1 MTEYSDDLSL
11 KEFMLSE
18 NVLEHLI
25 RKTSLR
31 EHLIS
36 TAWPSLSVESK
47 LQVIEAFIGQGGP
60 SGLPDWLIYLA
71 IQDTSPIVQYWALKE
86 AYLKTP
92 KPDHSD
98 EPSVEFYQFALAS
111 QEPLVKSLATK
122 AGGMFDFKHLTDA
135 PQLSRL
141 ALIRNGDSN
150 SFGAFID
157 WLDQAF
163 ESGVPDVEL
172 GQCCNEFLNLESVKK
187 ELSTNFYEE
196 GFDAYTAGKG
206 LEKAWMLM
214 KKADRYLLSSL
225 LYQIPTSLGLQ
236 TIKVETLCDMPER
249 VLSAYPYWTAPSEE
263 IEQVVE
269 LMRTNPERFPDEAIK
284 SLSYV
289 DSGGFPSDDELEI
302 QKAYSSPARSKVLLD
317 SILKLQN
324 DILILRNHVDVISKK
339 RGIFF

>member
-1 MTEYSDDLSL
+1 MTECRDYFSL

-36 TAWPSLSVESK
+36 TAWLDLSVESK
-47 LQVIEAFIGQGGP
+47 LQVIEALIGLGGP

-86 AYLKTP
+86 AYLKKP
-92 KPDHSD
+92 KPDHPD
-98 EPSVEFYQFALAS
+98 EPSMEFYQFALAS
-111 QEPLVKSLATK
+111 QEPLVKSLAAK
-122 AGGMFDFKHLTDA
+122 VGMFDFKHLTDA

-141 ALIRNGDSN
+141 ALIRNGDSK

-157 WLDQAF
+157 WLDEAF
-163 ESGVPDVEL
+163 ENGVPDVEL
-172 GQCCNEFLNLESVKK
+172 GECCNEFLNLESVKE
-187 ELSTNFYEE
+187 ELGTNFFED
-196 GFDAYTAGKG
+196 GFDAHTAGKG
-206 LEKAWMLM
+206 IEKAWMLM
-214 KKADRYLLSSL
+214 KKADKYLLSSL
-225 LYQIPTSLGLQ
+225 LYRIPTSLGLK

-269 LMRTNPERFPDEAIK
+269 LMRSKPERFPAEAIK

-289 DSGGFPSDDELEI
+289 DSGSFPSDDELAVQI
-302 QKAYSSPARSKVLLD
+302 AYSSPARSKVLLD

-324 DILILRNHVDVISKK
+324 DISILRNHVDVISKK